1 MPGKKPVRK
10 AVRKPSKAK
19 PAKGGASKG
28 TARSKSAPAK
38 KLSDKARV
46 EALEKRIRKDK
57 LALVA
62 LRRSIA
68 PEPVSDYTLLAHDG
82 SPVKLSEL
90 FGSRDDLILVHNM
103 GKGCAYC
110 TMWADGF
117 TGLVKH
123 LENRAAFVVVS
134 KDPVDVQ
141 RAFYQGRGWNFK
153 MYSSHGTD
161 FNRDMGYE
169 TETGSQKPGISAF
182 HRDADGTIRRT
193 GHTGLGPGDDF
204 CAVWPMLDL
213 LADGPA
219 GWGPK
224 FAY

>member
-1 MPGKKPVRK
+1 MPGKKPAGK
-10 AVRKPSKAK
+10 AAK
-19 PAKGGASKG
+19 QSAKGKSTKRGAG
-28 TARSKSAPAK
+28 KSAAKTRTAPAK
-38 KLSDKARV
+38 KLNAKARV
-46 EALEKRIRKDK
+46 EELEKRIRKDK
-57 LALVA
+57 QALTA
-62 LRRSIA
+62 LRHSLP
-68 PEPVSDYTLLAHDG
+68 PETVSDYTLLAHDG
-82 SPVKLSEL
+82 SQVRLSEL
-90 FGSRDDLILVHNM
+90 FGSHDDLILVHNM

-123 LENRAAFVVVS
+123 LENRAGFVVVS
-134 KDPVDVQ
+134 KDPVEVQ
-141 RAFYQGRGWNFK
+141 RSFYQGRGWNFR
-153 MYSSHGTD
+153 MYSSHGTN

-169 TETGSQKPGISAF
+169 TETGSQQPGMSAF

-193 GHTGLGPGDDF
+193 GHTGFGPGDDF

-213 LADGPA
+213 LAGGPA

>member
-10 AVRKPSKAK
+10 AARKPSKAES
-19 PAKGGASKG
+19 AKRGAAKAA
-28 TARSKSAPAK
+28 TRSRSAPAK
-38 KLSDKARV
+38 KLSAKARM

-82 SPVKLSEL
+82 SPVKLSEM

-123 LENRAAFVVVS
+123 LENRAGFVVVS

-141 RAFYQGRGWNFK
+141 RTFYQGRGWNFK
-153 MYSSHGTD
+153 MYSSYGTD

-169 TETGSQKPGISAF
+169 TETGSQQPGVSAF

-193 GHTGLGPGDDF
+193 GYTGFGPGDDF

-213 LADGPA
+213 LPGGPA

-224 FAY
+224 FTY